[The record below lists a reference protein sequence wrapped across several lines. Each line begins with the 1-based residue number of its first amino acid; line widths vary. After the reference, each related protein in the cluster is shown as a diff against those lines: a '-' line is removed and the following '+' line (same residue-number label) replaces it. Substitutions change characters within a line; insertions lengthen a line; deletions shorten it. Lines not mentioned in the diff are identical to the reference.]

1 MLCWVLLIHPYTVQW
16 LRWNF
21 KKETQVQDGI
31 SDQTA
36 KAAFS
41 TGNDL

>member
-1 MLCWVLLIHPYTVQW
+1 MFCWELLIHPHAVQW

-21 KKETQVQDGI
+21 KQEVQVQDGI

-41 TGNDL
+41 TGNGL